1 MDWQLEKS
9 PVRQFTWVRRLQPG
23 PDDVGYDD
31 DDGEKKWR
39 LSIQLISPPPS
50 LLIPSALIVVIDDQ
64 DDDFY
69 K

>member
-31 DDGEKKWR
+31 DDGDDDDGEKK
-39 LSIQLISPPPS
+39 
-50 LLIPSALIVVIDDQ
+50 
-64 DDDFY
+64 
-69 K
+69 